1 MQTRLWR
8 TLKTTDRLYTRMPIG
23 LASNPEMT
31 DSSRDAPRARLMNA
45 MLERVDVNGLLDQ
58 VELNELLDRVII
70 DRLLDRVDVDR
81 LLDRVDVDRLLD
93 RVDVD
98 RLLAHVD
105 VDALV
110 ARVDVNALVQR
121 VDIEAITARAKV
133 GEMVARG
140 TTEFA
145 GSTLD
150 VLRRQAVGLD
160 TLIIRF
166 VDRLLG
172 RDPHAQ
178 PKGPPGLV
186 PDVSEVSEDEALPR
200 PRRAVISGFYAGPVS
215 RLLAYLID
223 ASISF
228 TGFGLIAGG
237 IVSAINTVFG
247 VSLEWDWQAGVV
259 GLLTFSLWLFLYF
272 WLGVAIAGKTV
283 GMSVVGIKVVHN
295 EGRPISP
302 GHAAIRV
309 LVLPI
314 SIATVAGLL
323 GIVFDR
329 DQRTLHDVAAK
340 TAVVYDW
347 GDRPAE
353 LPAPLTAWLAD
364 HGVDEQPRVPGPR
377 DPSG

>member
-1 MQTRLWR
+1 M
-8 TLKTTDRLYTRMPIG
+8 
-23 LASNPEMT
+23 S
-31 DSSRDAPRARLMNA
+31 DSSREPRARLINA
-45 MLERVDVNGLLDQ
+45 MLDRVDVNGLLDQ
-58 VELNELLDRVII
+58 VDINDLLDRVELNELLDRVII

-81 LLDRVDVDRLLD
+81 LLDRVDVNRLLD
-93 RVDVD
+93 GVDVD
-98 RLLAHVD
+98 RLLTRVD

-110 ARVDVNALVQR
+110 ARVDVNAVVQR

-172 RDPHAQ
+172 RDPDTQ

-186 PDVSEVSEDEALPR
+186 PEPAAAEPEAPSR
-200 PRRAVISGFYAGPVS
+200 PLRAVISGFYAGPIS
-215 RLLAYLID
+215 RLVAYLID
-223 ASISF
+223 TFVAS
-228 TGFGLIAGG
+228 TGFGLLAGA
-237 IVSAINTVFG
+237 IVSAINDVFG
-247 VSLEWDWQAGVV
+247 VQLEWDWQAGIV
-259 GLLTFSLWLFLYF
+259 GLSTFSLWLFLYF
-272 WLGVAIAGKTV
+272 WLGVAIAGKTL
-283 GMSVVGIKVVHN
+283 GMGIVGIKIVSN
-295 EGRPISP
+295 DGRPISP

-309 LVLPI
+309 LMMPV
-314 SIATVAGLL
+314 SIVTVAGLL

-329 DQRTLHDVAAK
+329 DQRTLHDLAAK

-353 LPAPLTAWLAD
+353 LPAPLSAWLAD
-364 HGVDEQPRVPGPR
+364 HGVDEKTPPRPVKR
-377 DPSG
+377 SG

>member
-1 MQTRLWR
+1 
-8 TLKTTDRLYTRMPIG
+8 
-23 LASNPEMT
+23 MT
-31 DSSRDAPRARLMNA
+31 DSSKEAPKARLINA

-58 VELNELLDRVII
+58 VDLNELLDRVII

-98 RLLAHVD
+98 RLLE
-105 VDALV
+105 
-110 ARVDVNALVQR
+110 RVDVNALVQQ
-121 VDIEAITARAKV
+121 VDIEAITAKAKV
-133 GEMVARG
+133 GEMVARS

-160 TLIIRF
+160 TLLIRF

-172 RDPHAQ
+172 RDPHVQ
-178 PKGPPGLV
+178 PKGPPRLL
-186 PDVSEVSEDEALPR
+186 PEALDDEPGRR
-200 PRRAVISGFYAGPVS
+200 PRRAIMSGFYAGPVS

-223 ASISF
+223 ASVSF
-228 TGFGLIAGG
+228 TGFGLVAGG
-237 IVSAINTVFG
+237 IVGAINTVFG
-247 VSLEWDWQAGVV
+247 VELEWDWQAGIV
-259 GLLTFSLWLFLYF
+259 GLLTFSVWSFLYF
-272 WLGVAIAGKTV
+272 WLGVAIAGKTL
-283 GMSVVGIKVVHN
+283 GMSIVGIKVVN
-295 EGRPISP
+295 KDGRPISP

-314 SIATVAGLL
+314 SIATIAGLL

-329 DQRTLHDVAAK
+329 DQRALHDLAAK
-340 TAVVYDW
+340 TAVVHDW

-364 HGVDEQPRVPGPR
+364 HGVDDRPPPG
-377 DPSG
+377 